1 MSQNLR
7 VTDSIDCKKWA
18 DFVYNHPHGNI
29 FQTPE
34 MREVY
39 ERTKN
44 YEPITLA
51 TVDDSGEILAIVQA
65 VVIKSMKGFLG
76 AFSTRSII
84 QGGPL
89 CIDGD
94 MGVEALRILM
104 EKYDKFVKGKVV
116 YSQIR
121 NMWDISKF
129 SSILHEL
136 GYQYE
141 EHLNFLIDLNRPEEA
156 IWRDIHKSRR
166 KGINRSKKSG
176 LDVEAIC
183 DEGNIKVFYEIVR
196 ETYRSVKV
204 PIDDFSLFKSV
215 FGSLS
220 AKNMAKFYLA
230 KHKNMYVGARATLNY
245 RGLVYDWFAGSLP
258 ICSSLYVNEGL
269 VWHILKESAS
279 DGCYIFDFGGAGNP
293 DEEYGVREFK
303 RRFGGMI
310 VNYGRYKKIHS
321 PTKMKIA
328 ESGFGI
334 YRKMML

>member
-7 VTDSIDCKKWA
+7 VTDSIDHKKWA

-39 ERTKN
+39 DRTKN
-44 YEPITLA
+44 YEPITLVA
-51 TVDDSGEILAIVQA
+51 VDDGGEILALMQA
-65 VVIKSMKGFLG
+65 VVIKSIKGFFG
-76 AFSTRSII
+76 GFSARSII

-89 CIDGD
+89 CIDGEI
-94 MGVEALRILM
+94 GVGALRALM
-104 EKYDKFVKGKVV
+104 EKYDKLVNGKVV

-129 SSILHEL
+129 SIVPAEL

-141 EHLNFLIDLNRPEEA
+141 EHLNFLIDLNRSEEDM
-156 IWRDIHKSRR
+156 WRDIHKSRR

-176 LDVEAIC
+176 LEVETIN
-183 DEGNIKVFYEIVR
+183 DEKNVKVFYEIVR
-196 ETYRSVKV
+196 ETYRNVKL
-204 PIDDFSLFKSV
+204 PIDDFSLFESV
-215 FGSLS
+215 FELLS
-220 AKNMAKFYLA
+220 AKNMVKFYLA
-230 KHKNMYVGARATLNY
+230 KHEGVYVGARATLNY
-245 RGLVYDWFAGSLP
+245 KGVMYDWFAGSLP
-258 ICSSLYVNEGL
+258 TSSPLYINERL
-269 VWHILKESAS
+269 VWHILKEGVSNGYS
-279 DGCYIFDFGGAGNP
+279 RFDFGGAGNP

-303 RRFGGMI
+303 RRFGGMM

-328 ESGFGI
+328 EKGFNI
-334 YRKMML
+334 YRKIV